1 MKTEKN
7 TNINFFKKVWYS
19 ITKFEK
25 YPDMSAEGV
34 YKAIKYLA
42 ILMIILSLIL
52 SINSLIETQKTVNE
66 LAQYIESNIPEFSY
80 KDGQLSMEIEEPIKI
95 ENVQYEGID
104 YIIINPN
111 LEDNTEKEVYIS
123 ENGKV
128 GITIYFFK
136 NQIILENKLENGE
149 KQTQEYTYKDFI
161 QSYTQEDINEFN
173 KNELISFMQSEK
185 MNTFY
190 IRYITSI
197 IIYLVFLNI
206 IIGILDAVE
215 LAVLGWITTI
225 VARIKMRFSAIFNMA
240 IYSLTLSIILNY
252 IYIIINYFTGF
263 TIQYF
268 SIAYIT
274 IAYIYLAAVIF
285 IIKDDYLKRQ
295 EEVEKIKKEQEKVK
309 EEIKEQEK
317 EQEKEKQP
325 KEKEKKEKE
334 NNKEKQ
340 KKENQEEPKGSEA

>member
-1 MKTEKN
+1 MKKEKN

-19 ITKFEK
+19 IIKFEK
-25 YPDMSAEGV
+25 YPDMSAEGL

-52 SINSLIETQKTVNE
+52 SINSLIETQKMVNE
-66 LAQYIESNIPEFSY
+66 LSEYIESNIPEFSY

-95 ENVQYEGID
+95 ENVQYDGID

-111 LEDNTEKEVYIS
+111 LEDNTDKEIYIS

-128 GITIYFFK
+128 GITMYFFK
-136 NQIILENKLENGE
+136 NQIILENKIENGE

-161 QSYTQEDINEFN
+161 QSYTQKDINEFN

-190 IRYITSI
+190 IRYFTAI
-197 IIYLVFLNI
+197 IVYLVFLNI
-206 IIGILDAVE
+206 IVGLLDAVE

-225 VARIKMRFSAIFNMA
+225 VARIRMRFSAIFNMA

-252 IYIIINYFTGF
+252 IYILINYFTGF

-309 EEIKEQEK
+309 EEIKEQE
-317 EQEKEKQP
+317 QEEEKQP
-325 KEKEKKEKE
+325 KEKKKKEKE
-334 NNKEKQ
+334 DNKEKQ
-340 KKENQEEPKGSEA
+340 NKENQEEPKGSEA